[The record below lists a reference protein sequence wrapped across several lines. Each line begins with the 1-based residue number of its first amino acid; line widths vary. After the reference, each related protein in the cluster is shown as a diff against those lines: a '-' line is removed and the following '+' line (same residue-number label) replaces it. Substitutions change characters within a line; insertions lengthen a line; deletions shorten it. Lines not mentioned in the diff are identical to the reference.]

1 MLPNLALQQL
11 HRSIVDISESAF
23 PRPQHWY
30 TAWSTHPLSLHE
42 RPSLHIV
49 SIRDA
54 TGRKHRC
61 LLRSN
66 SKRSPKFLKNFILAN
81 PQIAA
86 IDSVWI
92 VRICCKSCA
101 ICGCRLRDSET
112 WLATEVTATAKR
124 LWHQMRAT
132 CDASCFSNKRWVG
145 YLSEAVAVV
154 IQGSWPCG
162 GPGERVSTCRLED
175 CAFAKCRTGAPGS
188 HSRCWFRA
196 ASRENPDIETPMVA
210 V

>member
-30 TAWSTHPLSLHE
+30 TAWSTHLLSLHE

-154 IQGSWPCG
+154 
-162 GPGERVSTCRLED
+162 
-175 CAFAKCRTGAPGS
+175 
-188 HSRCWFRA
+188 
-196 ASRENPDIETPMVA
+196 
-210 V
+210 